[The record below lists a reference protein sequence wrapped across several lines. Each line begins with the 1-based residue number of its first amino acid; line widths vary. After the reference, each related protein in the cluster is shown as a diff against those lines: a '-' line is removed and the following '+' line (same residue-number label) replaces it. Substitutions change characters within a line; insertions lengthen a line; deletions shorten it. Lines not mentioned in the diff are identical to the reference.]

1 MKVPKYYIPKWPNNG
16 SVHFCLQRQSKI
28 KPERLLIIN
37 EWKHEGINMHWHK
50 ISFIWRYHEIDSI
63 SVLCFWLSV
72 IDTNLYSVYT
82 WLLNLE
88 IAKTILKLTSTRH
101 IGMCKIVYLN
111 IKACG
116 IYVYMYQSYTRP
128 WLDRS
133 IWLINLN
140 KEQSIWVFIYTAPYL
155 HDYNTA
161 NAQFESWNERKNS
174 HETWNLHNYIEWNNK

>member
-1 MKVPKYYIPKWPNNG
+1 
-16 SVHFCLQRQSKI
+16 
-28 KPERLLIIN
+28 
-37 EWKHEGINMHWHK
+37 MHWHK

-88 IAKTILKLTSTRH
+88 IAKTILKLTSTRR

-161 NAQFESWNERKNS
+161 NAQFESWNERKNG
-174 HETWNLHNYIEWNNK
+174 HEIWNLHKYIEWNDK